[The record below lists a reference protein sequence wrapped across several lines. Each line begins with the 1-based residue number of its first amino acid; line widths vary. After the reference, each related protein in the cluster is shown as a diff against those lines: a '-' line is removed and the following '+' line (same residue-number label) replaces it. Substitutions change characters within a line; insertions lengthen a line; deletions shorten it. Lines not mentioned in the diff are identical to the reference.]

1 MKSFILNVTLIG
13 LFVAELC
20 FQYLPHFLHELLGIV
35 TAIVALVHVII
46 NRKRFLVLINQMSVL
61 RLFCTE
67 VNLSLILCTT
77 IILLSGLCISNH
89 LLPDLVNSTLHRN
102 TTIHNLHTMMPYIMI
117 ILIGI
122 HIGLHWREIRQ
133 KILKLFGKKELSK
146 LWQFF
151 FDAMVLMLSVFGIL
165 SLNLNRFLDRILM
178 EHVFSTPATDLPV
191 AVFILLLIGT
201 VTLFAA
207 ITFIVVEKFFKQR

>member
-1 MKSFILNVTLIG
+1 MKSFVLNVMIIG

-20 FQYLPHFLHELLGIV
+20 FHYLPHFLHELLGIV
-35 TAIVALVHVII
+35 TAIVVLVHVVI
-46 NRKRFLVLINQMSVL
+46 NRKRFLVLINQMSLL

-67 VNLSLILCTT
+67 VNLALILCTT
-77 IILLSGLCISNH
+77 ITLLSGLCISNH
-89 LLPDLVNSTLHRN
+89 LFPDLVNSTLHRN
-102 TTIHNLHTMMPYIMI
+102 TTIHNLHTMTPYVMT

-133 KILKLFGKKELSK
+133 KVLKLFGKKELSK

-165 SLNLNRFLDRILM
+165 SLHLNRFLDRILM
-178 EHVFSTPATDLPV
+178 KHVFSTPATDLPV

-201 VTLFAA
+201 VTLFATV
-207 ITFIVVEKFFKQR
+207 TFIVVEKFFKQR